1 MKNKPFHK
9 PLKTILIVP
18 FLCLLLIPS
27 FPAKARAADNKRIAI
42 FPLKLYADESKSYL
56 RQGLRSMFLSRLSGE
71 GLDVIGEEDVSAI
84 LTDQD
89 RQGVTSSERAEELA
103 RRLDADY
110 AVYGSVTSLGTG
122 YSLDLAIL
130 DLTKEEPDLTRIS
143 EAVDEDQL
151 IPKLDDVVYDFRAV
165 IAGVDIRK
173 REVPMA
179 PQEPQ
184 TGMGLF
190 ARPAETTQYFKPA
203 GRQNLSMGVMSIDSG
218 DLDGDGTPELVVL
231 GREALLV
238 YTIKETGLELKGKFE
253 SSVGQDFLKVSVGD
267 MDRNGKAE
275 IYLLSYYGSQGKS
288 TVLEWTGKFKKL
300 DERNGHLYVA
310 ENQNGGPSLLLYQNS
325 NVTNFFE
332 GRIWIMDY
340 PQGAK
345 PKKKQALDGFKRAQL
360 YTLTLFDF
368 DGDRKED
375 FFGLGEGGLNEL
387 ARIHA
392 WNWKGESL
400 WHSDDEVGGTNNAI
414 RWGTEVGFNPAPRV
428 LLNSKLVFVDIDDD
442 GKKELLAPANVPVV
456 KHMDF
461 KLYTKGTVAAYAMT
475 GGSFTEAY
483 KTRTISYC
491 ITDMAVEHNT
501 LFMAVQKGKATKFG
515 SGTGRILWFK

>member
-1 MKNKPFHK
+1 MKNKLFHK

-18 FLCLLLIPS
+18 LLCLFLLPY
-27 FPAKARAADNKRIAI
+27 FQAKARAADNKRIAV

-71 GLDVIGEEDVSAI
+71 GLDVIGEEDVSAL
-84 LTDQD
+84 LTDAD
-89 RQGVTSSERAEELA
+89 RQGVTSSERAEDLA

-173 REVPMA
+173 REVAMA
-179 PQEPQ
+179 PQETPS
-184 TGMGLF
+184 GMGLF

-203 GRQNLSMGVMSIDSG
+203 GRQNLSMGVMSLDSG

-238 YTIKETGLELKGKFE
+238 YAIKEKGLELRSKFD

-275 IYLLSYYGSQGKS
+275 VYLLSYYGSQGKS
-288 TVLEWTGKFKKL
+288 TVLEWTGKFKKRTSL
-300 DERNGHLYVA
+300 CGRKPERRTLPA
-310 ENQNGGPSLLLYQNS
+310 SLPEFQYQQLL
-325 NVTNFFE
+325 
-332 GRIWIMDY
+332 
-340 PQGAK
+340 
-345 PKKKQALDGFKRAQL
+345 
-360 YTLTLFDF
+360 
-368 DGDRKED
+368 
-375 FFGLGEGGLNEL
+375 
-387 ARIHA
+387 
-392 WNWKGESL
+392 
-400 WHSDDEVGGTNNAI
+400 
-414 RWGTEVGFNPAPRV
+414 
-428 LLNSKLVFVDIDDD
+428 
-442 GKKELLAPANVPVV
+442 
-456 KHMDF
+456 
-461 KLYTKGTVAAYAMT
+461 
-475 GGSFTEAY
+475 
-483 KTRTISYC
+483 
-491 ITDMAVEHNT
+491 
-501 LFMAVQKGKATKFG
+501 
-515 SGTGRILWFK
+515 